1 MHVIYDEGNGLHF
14 IAACCYCDSDCGCG
28 CRFQTRYFQGKYG
41 DLDSAVV
48 SYGPCQ
54 TPTLGFCVER
64 HDEIK
69 TFSPEPFW
77 SLDVSVEVG
86 NSTGAG
92 RVVRLNWTRQRVFD
106 EDVAQTL
113 LHTLRL
119 PASSAWVDLR
129 VASVTSSESRRARPQ
144 AMNTVA
150 MLKLASS
157 QLGIG
162 PQAAM
167 RAAEHL
173 YLSGY
178 LSYPRTESTA
188 YPSSFDFRGALG
200 TLRGHPSLGSY
211 AAELLS
217 SGANNAR
224 QGKDQGDHPP
234 ITPVGMPH
242 MASLQS
248 DEARIFDLVARHF
261 LASISKDARF
271 LVTKAT
277 FVSTSAADSSSSA
290 STGETFL
297 AVGREELDPGFT
309 AVYGR
314 QRSEEEEED
323 EDGYMDSA
331 QTLPPNLQAGM
342 ACRIC
347 SASLHKGFTSVPGYL
362 TESELIGK
370 MEKNGIGTD
379 ASIPTHINNIIVRN
393 YVSLGPGR
401 TLVPTAL
408 GVVLVH
414 GYYRIDVDLV
424 LPDVRATIERFC
436 NMIAK
441 GEAGKEEVVLH
452 SLRNF
457 HRKFLYFSE
466 HVGAMD
472 SLFEASFSPLA
483 ATGKFLSKC
492 GKCLV
497 SIFDVN
503 MLLLC
508 YCYRC
513 CYRFCHGRCRRIF

>member
-1 MHVIYDEGNGLHF
+1 M
-14 IAACCYCDSDCGCG
+14 
-28 CRFQTRYFQGKYG
+28 
-41 DLDSAVV
+41 
-48 SYGPCQ
+48 
-54 TPTLGFCVER
+54 
-64 HDEIK
+64 
-69 TFSPEPFW
+69 
-77 SLDVSVEVG
+77 SVEVS
-86 NSTGAG
+86 NSTGSG
-92 RVVRLNWTRQRVFD
+92 RVVRLEWARKRVFD
-106 EDVAQTL
+106 EDVAQTF

-119 PASSAWVDLR
+119 PPSGWVDLK
-129 VASVTSSESRRARPQ
+129 VASVTSSETRRSRPQ
-144 AMNTVA
+144 AMNTVT

-188 YPSSFDFRGALG
+188 YPSSFDFRGTLN
-200 TLRGHPSLGSY
+200 TLRNHPSLGSY
-211 AAELLS
+211 AVNLLS
-217 SGANNAR
+217 TGANCAR

-234 ITPVGMPH
+234 ITPVDMPQ
-242 MASLQS
+242 MSTLQS
-248 DEARIFDLVARHF
+248 DEARIFDLVSRHF
-261 LASISKDARF
+261 LASVSKDARF

-277 FVSTSAADSSSSA
+277 FTSPSA
-290 STGETFL
+290 TSIGPIAIAGTDGSGNSRGETFI

-314 QRSEEEEED
+314 QRSEEEEEGEEEGY
-323 EDGYMDSA
+323 EDLSQA
-331 QTLPPNLQAGM
+331 LPPNLQAGM
-342 ACRIC
+342 TCRIA
-347 SASLHKGFTSVPGYL
+347 SATLHKGFTSVPGYL

-436 NMIAK
+436 DMIAK
-441 GEAGKEEVVLH
+441 GEAGKEEVVSH

-457 HRKFLYFSE
+457 HKKFLYFTE
-466 HVGAMD
+466 HVSAMD

-497 SIFDVN
+497 SIIVT
-503 MLLLC
+503 C
-508 YCYRC
+508 YIPCPL
-513 CYRFCHGRCRRIF
+513 FF